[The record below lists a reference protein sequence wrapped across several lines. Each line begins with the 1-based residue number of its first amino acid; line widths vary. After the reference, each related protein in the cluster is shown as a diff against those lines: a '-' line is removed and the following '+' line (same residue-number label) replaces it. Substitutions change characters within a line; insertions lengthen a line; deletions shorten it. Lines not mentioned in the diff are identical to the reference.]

1 MKKLLVSLTTASV
14 VFIGTSAQATL
25 FLYEP
30 FDYPAG
36 TRLGGSGTNLVGYVA
51 PNGQTWITRSYVTNS
66 GGIKDEN
73 RDVLI
78 TAGSMS
84 YPGLA
89 PSLGNSVRYGSGQ
102 STAATNLYT
111 DAIALPE
118 IITQGSVYYSMIVH
132 FHSSIPTGGGRTSYA
147 SLSRETAD
155 PLTDAGVGTGAAVG
169 TGGYALPASAW
180 IRNAVTDY
188 QLGVGKQ
195 NSDGVGT
202 SANWPTWQY
211 ATAFPNQ
218 QGNIPGAGQ
227 TWATIETNPYQP
239 YFIVMKYT
247 FNNFSD
253 SDDTVSIWVNP
264 VASTLG
270 YDEGEALAGAAGG
283 SYYSATNGYTTAAID
298 TDQIRSFMLIA
309 VAQQY
314 SSFTKT
320 IDVSLDE
327 LRIGTNWADV
337 TPVPPPAAPQIISI
351 AGAGTTS
358 VTVTWTNVQSGTN
371 YVLQYNTNLATTNWL
386 NLAPVTA
393 AGPTASQTD
402 NPPSGAAARFYRVW
416 KP

>member
-1 MKKLLVSLTTASV
+1 MKKLLVSLTSASF
-14 VFIGTSAQATL
+14 VFITTSSQATL
-25 FLYEP
+25 ILYEP
-30 FDYPAG
+30 FDYAAG
-36 TRLGGSGTNLVGYVA
+36 TRLGGSGTNAIGYVA
-51 PNGQTWITRSYVTNS
+51 PNGQTWITRSYFTNS
-66 GGIKDEN
+66 EGVKVEA

-78 TAGSMS
+78 TAGSLS

-89 PSLGNSVRYGSGQ
+89 PSKGNSVRYGSSQ

-111 DAIALPE
+111 DAIALPNV
-118 IITQGSVYYSMIVH
+118 ITEGSLYYSMIVQ
-132 FHSSIPTGGGRTSYA
+132 FHSAIPSGGGRTSYA

-155 PLTDAGVGTGAAVG
+155 PLTDAGIGTAAA
-169 TGGYALPASAW
+169 TGVSGYTLPASAW
-180 IRNAVTDY
+180 IRNSGTTEY
-188 QLGVGKQ
+188 HLGAGKQ
-195 NSDGVGT
+195 NSDGIGPSAFSPVWQAAGT
-202 SANWPTWQY
+202 PYS
-211 ATAFPNQ
+211 NQ
-218 QGNIPGAGQ
+218 QGNTTGAGQ
-227 TWATIETNPYQP
+227 TWATIENNT

-247 FNNFSD
+247 FNNS
-253 SDDTVSIWVNP
+253 SGADDAVSMWVNP
-264 VASTLG
+264 VAATLG

-337 TPVPPPAAPQIISI
+337 TPLPPPQIISI

-358 VTVTWTNVQSGTN
+358 VTVTWTNVQIGTN
-371 YVLQYNTNLATTNWL
+371 YVLQYNTNLSTTNWSD
-386 NLAPVTA
+386 LAPVTA
-393 AGPTASQTD
+393 AGTTASQTD
-402 NPPSGAAARFYRVW
+402 NPPSGDATRFYRVV